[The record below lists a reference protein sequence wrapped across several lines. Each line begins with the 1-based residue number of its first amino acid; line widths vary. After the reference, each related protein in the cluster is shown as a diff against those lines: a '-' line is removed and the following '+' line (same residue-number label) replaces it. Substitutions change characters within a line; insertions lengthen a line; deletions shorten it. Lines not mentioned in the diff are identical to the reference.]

1 MRNIGGYQLL
11 GLLGRGGMGSVY
23 KVMDSGQ
30 GRLMAM
36 KVLHPSQIMRDVLG
50 IKELKNRFLKEAEV
64 MRSLKHRHVA
74 GVLEVGEHRGLP
86 YMVQEYLCI
95 NLGLLIGESA
105 RIELPTRPL
114 SPLRALRITSQI
126 LDCLSGLHES
136 GLVHR
141 DIKPEN
147 IMLSREGDVKIIDFG
162 LSRFAGEKEHNPV
175 GMIVGSPY
183 YAAPEQ
189 VDNPEKADERSDVY
203 SAGVVLHRMVTG
215 NLPDISGLEISK
227 HPLLGPRWDSLLKT
241 ALASNPVN
249 RFPHAKAMNEK
260 LQELRLDWEKRQEQV
275 CALSLDKN
283 KSPAGKDLPARNRPA
298 HTGRSD
304 LLYFKNLNSLMQPE
318 VYVDNNFQE
327 TDEGILDHA
336 TGLMWAGD
344 LSAVQVNYD
353 QAQEYLWTINQNAS
367 YKQTCPWRLPTID
380 ELTTLLEPR
389 QSLEDFCGPDLWRL
403 KDSPWLWS
411 ADTQTKT
418 KAWIVDMDQG
428 AVLAGDR
435 MCRFHVLSVR
445 EHQAHSGNVKTTCW
459 SLRQI

>member
-30 GRLMAM
+30 ERLRAM
-36 KVLHPSQIMRDVLG
+36 KVLHPSQVMRDVLG
-50 IKELKNRFLKEAEV
+50 FKELKNRFLKEAEV

-162 LSRFAGEKEHNPV
+162 LSRFVSDKEQNPV

-189 VDNPEKADERSDVY
+189 VDNPDKADERSDIY
-203 SAGVVLHRMVTG
+203 SAGVVLYRMVTG
-215 NLPDISGLEISK
+215 HLPEVNEVNLKTHS
-227 HPLLGPRWDSLLKT
+227 LLGSGWHSVLET
-241 ALASNPVN
+241 ALAIDPGR
-249 RFPHAKAMNEK
+249 RFPDAAAMSRDIRALK
-260 LQELRLDWEKRQEQV
+260 LDWEKRQDQV
-275 CALSLDKN
+275 CALPQAKN
-283 KSPAGKDLPARNRPA
+283 KYVTGKYSLIRNKPV
-298 HTGRSD
+298 HTGRTGRAPSE
-304 LLYFKNLNSLMQPE
+304 NLNSLMQPDI
-318 VYVDNNFQE
+318 YIDNNFQK
-327 TDEGILDHA
+327 TREGILDH
-336 TGLMWAGD
+336 TTSLTWSNDISMNQHNFD
-344 LSAVQVNYD
+344 QVQ
-353 QAQEYLWTINQNAS
+353 S
-367 YKQTCPWRLPTID
+367 YIRELNEQDESDGHTKLWRLPTVD
-380 ELTTLLEPR
+380 ELMSLLKPR
-389 QSLEDFCGPDLWRL
+389 QSLEDFCGPDFWNLRNR
-403 KDSPWLWS
+403 SWLWS
-411 ADTQTKT
+411 ADTQTRT

-428 AVLAGDR
+428 AVLSRDR
-435 MCRFHVLSVR
+435 MCKFYVLLVK
-445 EHQAHSGNVKTTCW
+445 HSENGE
-459 SLRQI
+459 SQ